1 MNLTFKVNEVLLELD
16 RRNRALDEQALI
28 LAQAAE
34 RLSQDAAVKEAF
46 RCGQQTKQDQ
56 IIAMIDLQ
64 LNQLEGA
71 GINVLSL
78 KTLRRH
84 IIEGMQ

>member
-1 MNLTFKVNEVLLELD
+1 MNLTFKVNEVLLELE

-28 LAQAAE
+28 LAQTAE
-34 RLSQDAAVKEAF
+34 RLSQDTAVTEAF